1 MFIITP
7 DQQLSMFIYITWKN
21 KDGKDLKTMVDHTK
35 VDTFLVAMIEHGV
48 EPAIDIP
55 ELDEEALQKQSDLQ
69 TQFVK

>member
-1 MFIITP
+1 
-7 DQQLSMFIYITWKN
+7 MFIYITWKN
-21 KDGKDLKTMVDHTK
+21 KDGKDLKTMVDHNK

-69 TQFVK
+69 TQFIKSP

>member
-7 DQQLSMFIYITWKN
+7 DQQHSMFIYITWKN

-48 EPAIDIP
+48 EPAVDIP

-69 TQFVK
+69 TQFIK